1 MTERTCQAVLTDI
14 AAYLDGELAATECLT
29 IDAHCGACPS
39 CAALVAGLGETVGL
53 CRRAAAVPL
62 PHDVRARALERVRKL
77 LNPSCPGS

>member
-14 AAYLDGELAATECLT
+14 AAYRDGELAATECLT

-53 CRRAAAVPL
+53 CRGEVREYRHRL
-62 PHDVRARALERVRKL
+62 PQAQ
-77 LNPSCPGS
+77 